1 MNETYC
7 IKSKKYGKFKNI
19 EITYQFYKTLAISVV
34 FFPFFFFFS
43 FFFFGKCDSKCE
55 GMFKDKESSE
65 ILKIIKIL
73 DLIKNI

>member
-1 MNETYC
+1 MNKTYC

-19 EITYQFYKTLAISVV
+19 EITYQFYKTLVISVGFS
-34 FFPFFFFFS
+34 FF

-55 GMFKDKESSE
+55 GMFKDKESIE
-65 ILKIIKIL
+65 MLKIIKIL